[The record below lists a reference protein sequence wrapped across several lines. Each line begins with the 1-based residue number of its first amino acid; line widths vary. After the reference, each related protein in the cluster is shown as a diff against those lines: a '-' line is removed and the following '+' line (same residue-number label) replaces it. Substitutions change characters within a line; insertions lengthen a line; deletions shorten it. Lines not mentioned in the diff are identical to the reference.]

1 MKDLHS
7 HIGYGIDDGAHT
19 KEQSKELLHILEE
32 AGVTDVVVTPHYIIS
47 SKYNADNKKKKEIL
61 KELENLCKKE
71 NIKINLYL
79 GNEVYL
85 CDNMVELIKKK
96 QIMTLNNSRYILV
109 EFPLSRKDPNAKSIL
124 HNILLSGYIP
134 IVAHPERYEY
144 LEKNIDYFK
153 ELKEMGVLF
162 QGNYLSLFGNY
173 GKSPQKNLQKLLK
186 EGIISV
192 LGSDIHHI
200 EELYGNKIYK
210 KIKKCVKKDNLVEDL
225 LYNNFDK
232 IINNENM
239 D

>member
-1 MKDLHS
+1 
-7 HIGYGIDDGAHT
+7 
-19 KEQSKELLHILEE
+19 
-32 AGVTDVVVTPHYIIS
+32 
-47 SKYNADNKKKKEIL
+47 
-61 KELENLCKKE
+61 
-71 NIKINLYL
+71 
-79 GNEVYL
+79 
-85 CDNMVELIKKK
+85 MVELIKKK

-162 QGNYLSLFGNY
+162 QGNYLSLFGKY